1 LGKATVKELRKA
13 CKTKDISFRYTDC
26 GDEKSVKNLMD
37 YTYNKFG
44 GINILVN
51 NASLFTHGH
60 IFGEGGSGT
69 SNDYLPTAK

>member
-1 LGKATVKELRKA
+1 
-13 CKTKDISFRYTDC
+13 
-26 GDEKSVKNLMD
+26 MD